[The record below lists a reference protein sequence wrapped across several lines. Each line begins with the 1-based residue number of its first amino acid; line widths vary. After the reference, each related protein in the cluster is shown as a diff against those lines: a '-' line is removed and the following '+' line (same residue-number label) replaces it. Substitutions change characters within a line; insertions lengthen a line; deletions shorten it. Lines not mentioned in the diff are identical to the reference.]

1 MLAPAVSP
9 QSPQRS
15 AARPPGSSPTSD
27 AFDASVSFVTEGRSL
42 FFVVGRA
49 GAPDGA
55 VLSNGGVIAARLSDP
70 RHVLAVAPLA
80 SQAALRNHPA
90 VAHAGPVSL
99 DPQRFAHFAQLMG
112 LDRR

>member
-1 MLAPAVSP
+1 MAAIASDAPMTTAASIAPARRRTRCIVRMPVS
-9 QSPQRS
+9 
-15 AARPPGSSPTSD
+15 A
-27 AFDASVSFVTEGRSL
+27 V
-42 FFVVGRA
+42 A
-49 GAPDGA
+49 G
-55 VLSNGGVIAARLSDP
+55 GGVIAARLSDP